1 MANGP
6 NIFQV
11 LLVLLKSTAA
21 IWAAAMFVGDR
32 MTASTSLAGAATVI
46 VSTPLSVV
54 NLPQDGCNFS

>member
-1 MANGP
+1 
-6 NIFQV
+6 
-11 LLVLLKSTAA
+11 
-21 IWAAAMFVGDR
+21 MFVGDR